1 VFAILSMEMPMQTS
15 PSDFE
20 LLAIRVDRL
29 ERQIRRLKRGA
40 LAGLL
45 AVASLIAMG
54 QARPN
59 TGVEAQR
66 FTLRDAK
73 GAKRAELV
81 LDSETP
87 QSSPNPT
94 LRFFDEKGNGT
105 LTLSPTKLELAGQS
119 ALGSN
124 ILLDDAKGVARAD
137 IGLLDEQSFVLL
149 NDANGLARVRMDLDH
164 DQPRIAL
171 LGIAPSQNPMEI
183 PLLALGMING
193 EPSLSL
199 YDTNGTSAAIGATKV
214 IANGKE
220 RQAAAASII
229 LFDKDG
235 SILWAAPNPN
245 P

>member
-1 VFAILSMEMPMQTS
+1 MQTS

-20 LLAIRVDRL
+20 RLATRVDRL
-29 ERQIRRLKRGA
+29 ERQNRRLKRGA
-40 LAGLL
+40 LAVLL
-45 AVASLIAMG
+45 VVASFIAMG

-59 TGVEAQR
+59 TGMEAQR

-87 QSSPNPT
+87 QSSLNPM
-94 LRFFDEKGNGT
+94 LRFFDEKGNET
-105 LTLSPTKLELAGQS
+105 LTLSSTKLELAGQS

-137 IGLLDEQSFVLL
+137 VGILGEESFILL
-149 NDANGLARVRMDLDH
+149 NDANGRARVRMDLDH
-164 DQPRIAL
+164 EQPRIAL
-171 LGIAPSQNPMEI
+171 LGIAPLQNPMEV
-183 PLLALGMING
+183 PLLALGIING
-193 EPSLSL
+193 EPSLGL
-199 YDTNGTSAAIGATKV
+199 YDTKGTSAAIGATKV
-214 IANGKE
+214 IANSKE
-220 RQAAAASII
+220 RQTAAASII